1 MTILGKRNYKRLGG
15 AVSVGFAG
23 LLLASVAVAG
33 HGEPDGWNDDDKDG
47 WNDDDD
53 KKDDDRRDKD
63 DDDKDDDDKDG
74 WNDDDDKK
82 GGKGKQ
88 REPRFEDEGDS
99 LKAEVEVRGLKNKGR
114 VRAELEATAEV
125 EIECRH
131 KGKGHGKGKKKDFEK
146 EIDIE
151 LEGTEFFNKNQIH
164 GNRLDIEV
172 ETEEAEDALDD
183 KYGDDGG
190 CPGGYDRRIKKVQF
204 LDAKLEVEQGKR
216 EVVTFLCTFDDPTR
230 DGDVPRRDVDCH
242 TLYD

>member
-1 MTILGKRNYKRLGG
+1 MTILEKRNYKRFGG

-33 HGEPDGWNDDDKDG
+33 YGEPGGWNDDDKDG
-47 WNDDDD
+47 WNDDDKDDD
-53 KKDDDRRDKD
+53 KKDDR
-63 DDDKDDDDKDG
+63 DG

-82 GGKGKQ
+82 DDDDDRKHNQK
-88 REPRFEDEGDS
+88 EPRFDDNGDS
-99 LKAEVEVRGLKNKGR
+99 LEAELEVRGLKDKGR

-131 KGKGHGKGKKKDFEK
+131 RGKGHGKGKKKDFDK

-151 LEGTEFFNKNQIH
+151 LEGVEFFNKNKIRH
-164 GNRLDIEV
+164 GRLDIDV

-183 KYGDDGG
+183 KYGHDGG
-190 CPGGYDRRIKKVQF
+190 CPGGYDRRIKRVAF
-204 LDAKLEVEQGKR
+204 LDAKLEIEQGKR
-216 EVVTFLCTFDDPTR
+216 EVVTWLCTFDDETR

-242 TLYD
+242 RL